1 MFLAHSLEVA
11 EHSKESAVC
20 RSGAPRSVTSSRLD
34 DVAHLSS
41 LWCDNLELKGEHKE
55 MIGNLTWCVPHVELD
70 PLLLNLEASRVILK
84 HRGNVILKRE
94 ACGG

>member
-1 MFLAHSLEVA
+1 MKLKKKQKQQSVLSTDYPDTLWLFMFLAHSLEVA

-34 DVAHLSS
+34 DAAHLSS

-55 MIGNLTWCVPHVELD
+55 MIGNLT
-70 PLLLNLEASRVILK
+70 
-84 HRGNVILKRE
+84 
-94 ACGG
+94 